1 MATFALMHGG
11 FHTSKCWGVFAEEL
25 DRRGHQTLTVDF
37 PASDPGA
44 EFASDLLTGRPPI
57 VVPGSHSPFL
67 SRPQDLADLFDGIA
81 QDFANAAA

>member
-1 MATFALMHGG
+1 VYIQAADDQAVVG
-11 FHTSKCWGVFAEEL
+11 SW
-25 DRRGHQTLTVDF
+25 
-37 PASDPGA
+37 A

-57 VVPGSHSPFL
+57 VIPGSHSPFL